1 MTPTL
6 LASLEDLAK
15 QYIANYHGKIEK
27 LIGNGGSAAVFKAS
41 TPKATIALKVYDPK
55 FLAGDNGPSEKKRI
69 ELQQKLIGQTC
80 SSLVDTL
87 KIETIFKTCF
97 VAMEYLPW
105 QSLKECLASVP
116 DETVDGLVS
125 QLVQTVVFFESV
137 GLVHRDIK
145 PENILVS
152 PDFKQLKVIDLGVVR
167 KVDSEEDDAS
177 STDHGQRR
185 PFIATAQYSSPEYL
199 FRLEAPSPDSWRALT
214 IYQVGGVIHDLVLK
228 RPLFNEAVETNNKFA
243 VAMAVLKN
251 TPDFSS
257 APGNLR
263 SLASLAS
270 QCLVKDP
277 KLRLKL
283 INWNLFGQSPA
294 DNAQEQLKRLAELT
308 RLRKNAQGAQAQSIE
323 TQRKQRKIALTNC
336 AQRVKSAILA
346 ATSSN
351 YQVISSAENDITFQV
366 RIVVL
371 ASEIVNFQVVFEWD
385 RTGLTSIARVGL
397 KGGLNSQPSDDA
409 KIMHLGEY
417 DSKSVAFEI
426 FDEILLKGIVTLLD
440 QATKL
445 HDLDHLTESVDLVAT
460 LDSQIKI

>member
-15 QYIANYHGKIEK
+15 QYIANYHGTIEK

-55 FLAGDNGPSEKKRI
+55 FLAGDNGPSERKRI

-87 KIETIFKTCF
+87 KIETVFDTCF
-97 VAMEYLPW
+97 VAMEFLPW
-105 QSLKECLASVP
+105 QSLKDCLASVP
-116 DETVDGLVS
+116 DEAVDALVT

-199 FRLEAPSPDSWRALT
+199 FRLEAPSADSWRALT

-243 VAMAVLKN
+243 VAMAVLKK

-257 APGNLR
+257 VPAPLR
-263 SLASLAS
+263 SLANIAS
-270 QCLVKDP
+270 QCLIKDP
-277 KLRLKL
+277 NFRLQL
-283 INWNLFGQSPA
+283 ISWDLFDQAPA
-294 DNAQEQLKRLAELT
+294 NNAQEQLKRLAEIT
-308 RLRKNAQGAQAQSIE
+308 RLRKNTQAALAKSIV
-323 TQRKQRKIALTNC
+323 TRSKQRKTALEGIS
-336 AQRVKSAILA
+336 QRMKSAILIG
-346 ATSSN
+346 TGGTYPVN
-351 YQVISSAENDITFQV
+351 SSAENDSVVQIKITA
-366 RIVVL
+366 L
-371 ASEIVNFQVVFEWD
+371 ASEIIDFRINFEWD
-385 RTGLTSIARVGL
+385 DTGLTDIARVGL
-397 KGGLNSQPSDDA
+397 RSGLNCEPSNNSEVMPLTEFNVENSD
-409 KIMHLGEY
+409 
-417 DSKSVAFEI
+417 KSI

-445 HDLDHLTESVDLVAT
+445 HALDHLTKSDDLVAT
-460 LDSQIKI
+460 LSK